1 MELKDLSS
9 NWKKLQQS
17 LKSTQSASKKRKA
30 GEEDGK
36 EEQAQQSVRQA
47 PSRAKRPRNTRVPKI
62 PNSKSVN
69 KVPNLKANIT
79 SKDSSNTDAMGIV
92 SSAFAK
98 FEPARSLTLWAKE
111 NDISARDLAAA
122 YGTPLAKISSDSVVD
137 VSGHQDEQIN
147 GGLSTTAKAG
157 KYIGIDCEMVGVGP
171 TPDRDSALARVSI
184 VNYHGH
190 QLYDSFVLPKEPVT
204 DYRTFVS
211 GITPH
216 NLRSARTL
224 EEVQKD
230 VAKLMDGRI
239 LVGHAVRH
247 DLDALLLGHPKRDI
261 RDTSR
266 YPNFRK
272 LSAGRTPG
280 LKKLAREVL
289 GIDIQV
295 SQHSSVEDARAT
307 MLLFRREKEGFER
320 ERAKVWGTG
329 TGTENTKRASIT
341 GAGSVDEKRTKKRA
355 RK

>member
-17 LKSTQSASKKRKA
+17 LKPTQSVSKKRKA
-30 GEEDGK
+30 GEEGE
-36 EEQAQQSVRQA
+36 EEQALQP
-47 PSRAKRPRNTRVPKI
+47 PSSAKRPRHTHPISQFVKKVPKSRTKI
-62 PNSKSVN
+62 TNKNSG
-69 KVPNLKANIT
+69 NI
-79 SKDSSNTDAMGIV
+79 NVMGIV
-92 SSAFAK
+92 SSAFARSD
-98 FEPARSLTLWAKE
+98 PAPSLTLWAKE
-111 NDISARDLAAA
+111 NDISTKDLAAA
-122 YGTPLAKISSDSVVD
+122 YGTPLTRRSSNSVVEIN
-137 VSGHQDEQIN
+137 GNLDEQIN
-147 GGLSTTAKAG
+147 GGLSSAAEAG

-171 TPDRDSALARVSI
+171 TPDKESALARISI

-211 GITPH
+211 GITPY

-224 EEVQKD
+224 EEVQRD

-266 YPNFRK
+266 YPKFRK
-272 LSAGRTPG
+272 LAGGRTPG

-289 GIDIQV
+289 GIDIQA

-320 ERAKVWGTG
+320 EHAKVWGTR
-329 TGTENTKRASIT
+329 TGTEKTKRTTIK
-341 GAGSVDEKRTKKRA
+341 GAGPVDGKQTKKRA